1 LLFDTIY
8 TMKDTPTK
16 YHPKYIIAAT
26 AREFGINERAITSA
40 PTTNRWQDYSPRMTA
55 MALSVELSGL
65 KLRELSPKFGGCA
78 LSGFSRARTKVSDQ
92 VRVDRGFAE
101 AVARVVRTLK
111 K

>member
-1 LLFDTIY
+1 
-8 TMKDTPTK
+8 MKDTPTK
-16 YHPKYIIAAT
+16 YHPKNIIAAT
-26 AREFGINERAITSA
+26 AKEFGIGEHSITSA

-78 LSGFSRARTKVSDQ
+78 LSGFSRARSKVSDQ
-92 VRVDRGFAE
+92 VRVDRKFAE
-101 AVARVVRTLK
+101 SVARVIRTLK